1 MKGTLFPRTV
11 LIAPFLGWMGF
22 FLYIKDGFIPFILLI
37 ILCFYSFIFG
47 IISLV
52 VMKKYYNLNE
62 RRFCLI
68 GVVISTIS
76 LIYIILVPLLNKLA
90 YLSHPGK

>member
-22 FLYIKDGFIPFILLI
+22 LLYIKDGLIPFILLI
-37 ILCFYSFIFG
+37 ALCFYSFIFG

-52 VMKKYYNLNE
+52 MKKNYNLNE

-76 LIYIILVPLLNKLA
+76 LIYIILVPLLNKFA